1 MLADIASPIY
11 LDTPGLFVCSL
22 IGLAIIILIEATV
35 LRLLRWA
42 SWGIAFLHAFTV
54 NLITALIGTVL
65 LLFLRI
71 ISAAFA
77 IVDLLPVLFIGAF
90 LLTVILEAV
99 GLKVLRQSAPFAR
112 VTLNSLVANIFSY
125 VFLGAMIYL
134 TLSPVG
140 YQSRRRSYVIP
151 PAVLPSPSPSP
162 AK

>member
-11 LDTPGLFVCSL
+11 FDTPGLFVGSL

-42 SWGIAFLHAFTV
+42 SWKIAFLHAFAV
-54 NLITALIGTVL
+54 NLVTALIGTVL
-65 LLFLRI
+65 LLFFRV
-71 ISAAFA
+71 ISPAFA

-112 VTLNSLVANIFSY
+112 VTLNSLVANVFSY
-125 VFLGAMIYL
+125 VFLATMIYL

-140 YQSRRRSYVIP
+140 YQSRRRPYLAP
-151 PAVLPSPSPSP
+151 PAVLPSASPSP
-162 AK
+162 AN

>member
-1 MLADIASPIY
+1 MLADLLSPIY

-42 SWGIAFLHAFTV
+42 SWKITFLHAFAA

-65 LLFLRI
+65 LLFLRV
-71 ISAAFA
+71 ISPAFA
-77 IVDLLPVLFIGAF
+77 IADLLPVLFIGAF

-125 VFLGAMIYL
+125 IFLGTMIYL
-134 TLSPVG
+134 ALSPVG
-140 YQSRRRSYVIP
+140 YQSRRRPYVRP
-151 PAVLPSPSPSP
+151 PAVLPSPSP
-162 AK
+162 